1 MGRIKFGLRLRGP
14 FSLLRWAPAFTK
26 PGSLVALLEAYYSPS
41 QPLGI
46 FDCVTKRL
54 RQTGRGCQG
63 AWRDVSDS
71 VITEEG
77 SKAGTAEIPV
87 VRQSALNALASH
99 YQETGAVNQTPTL
112 VKVLPV
118 VLDSFPKL
126 LAGY

>member
-1 MGRIKFGLRLRGP
+1 MGVKGVL
-14 FSLLRWAPAFTK
+14 W
-26 PGSLVALLEAYYSPS
+26 
-41 QPLGI
+41 
-46 FDCVTKRL
+46 
-54 RQTGRGCQG
+54 
-63 AWRDVSDS
+63 DVSDS

-126 LAGY
+126 LAGYRHNLHVGIVP